1 MKQVLLYVL
10 LGASVALKAQDPQ
23 LLEND
28 WYLNKVTINDL
39 NYTAP
44 NDLFGSIVF
53 NQNFLEVIHAG
64 CEEGFGTFVQ
74 YLQNNTFTT
83 DDGGAV
89 LIGTCGDP
97 DIIEFMDRHYSIY
110 YDLDTEVSKGAFSY
124 TFEQNSGV
132 LYLTIENSEGNQ
144 AEYTNQQLGVG
155 DIQLSALIVYPN
167 PTANTLTLD
176 NLPEGVGALTATV
189 VTLDG
194 KRVLQNKGLAPNE
207 PMDVSALASGV
218 YFLQLEGPKGERLVR
233 KFVKE

>member
-1 MKQVLLYVL
+1 M
-10 LGASVALKAQDPQ
+10 
-23 LLEND
+23 
-28 WYLNKVTINDL
+28 

-53 NQNFLEVIHAG
+53 NQDFLEVIHAG
-64 CEEGFGTFVQ
+64 CEEGFGTSVQ

-110 YDLDTEVSKGAFSY
+110 YDLDTEVSKGPFSY

-155 DIQLSALIVYPN
+155 DIQLSALIVFPN
-167 PTANTLTLD
+167 PTVNTLTLD
-176 NLPEGVGALTATV
+176 SLPEGVGPLTATV
-189 VTLDG
+189 RTVDG
-194 KRVLQNKGLAPNE
+194 RTALLEQEVFPGQPLE
-207 PMDVSALASGV
+207 VSALSAGV
-218 YFLQLEGPKGERLVR
+218 YFLQLEGPKGERTVR
-233 KFVKE
+233 RFVKE